1 MQSSEVSMQGGS
13 HAHPAAPADLR
24 QHFHNY
30 FELLLGIERSKLLRA
45 IDRTD
50 ASSEREELLVEIDHR
65 ISYLRGAVRM
75 GKLLC
80 LIDQEEVKAN
90 LGRLSTERDLL
101 RANAIQRSNI
111 TPADAPSAM
120 SRISAIRK
128 SLQSTANP

>member
-1 MQSSEVSMQGGS
+1 MRSTDVSMQRV
-13 HAHPAAPADLR
+13 PRTRPPAPADLR

-30 FELLLGIERSKLLRA
+30 FELLLGVERSKLLRA
-45 IDRTD
+45 IERADD
-50 ASSEREELLVEIDHR
+50 SSEREKLLVEIDHR

-90 LGRLSTERDLL
+90 LGLLSTERDLL
-101 RANAIQRSNI
+101 RASAFQRSDVVPAASQGI
-111 TPADAPSAM
+111 T

-128 SLQSTANP
+128 SLQSTASP